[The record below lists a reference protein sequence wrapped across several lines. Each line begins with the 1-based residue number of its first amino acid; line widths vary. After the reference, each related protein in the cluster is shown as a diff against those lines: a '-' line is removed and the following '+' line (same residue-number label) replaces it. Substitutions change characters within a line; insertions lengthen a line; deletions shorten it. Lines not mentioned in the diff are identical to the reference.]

1 MSSLPITRIQY
12 SPLLQFHRAF
22 QRSIFPNGVQTR
34 LLQSSALRL
43 AKTADPD
50 KPIVLEKPDQFRP
63 PSHPARLVR
72 RRKRMYY
79 GRDLTEED
87 KEELNSKQYPYA
99 FPPEQSFMHWFLTN
113 RIIHLWIS
121 LVCLPMPVYISCTA

>member
-1 MSSLPITRIQY
+1 MSTLPIARLRHC
-12 SPLLQFHRAF
+12 PLQFY
-22 QRSIFPNGVQTR
+22 RSLQHSLLSNGTQTR
-34 LLQSSALRL
+34 LFQSSAIHL
-43 AKTADPD
+43 AKAADPN
-50 KPIVLEKPDQFRP
+50 KPIVLVQPDQFRP

-99 FPPEQSFMHWFLTN
+99 FPPKQSFMHWFLTN
-113 RIIHLWIS
+113 RGIHVWIS
-121 LVCLPMPVYISCTA
+121 LVRGALIRA